1 MSIMTS
7 QILKFVDFTKTQKS
21 IYLETFF
28 FLQIKKFIN
37 LRIKG
42 YIMARN
48 SFAAGVTFK
57 KDLPEF
63 IFSFVSTELS
73 YCVIDY
79 TNVSQL

>member
-1 MSIMTS
+1 
-7 QILKFVDFTKTQKS
+7 
-21 IYLETFF
+21 
-28 FLQIKKFIN
+28 
-37 LRIKG
+37 
-42 YIMARN
+42 MARN